1 MILRAKNGFGAK
13 KVKFSEKMRNG
24 GKWSPKHLKKDR
36 FRKVLSDRAG
46 NGIPGTKKVDFF
58 EKIALFRPKTQI
70 SEMLRTF
77 RKKCS
82 KSVFGAGRFCAPLKT
97 KPK

>member
-1 MILRAKNGFGAK
+1 M
-13 KVKFSEKMRNG
+13 E
-24 GKWSPKHLKKDR
+24 PKTPKKDR

-58 EKIALFRPKTQI
+58 EKNRAFRPKTQI

-82 KSVFGAGRFCAPLKT
+82 NSVFGAGK
-97 KPK
+97 